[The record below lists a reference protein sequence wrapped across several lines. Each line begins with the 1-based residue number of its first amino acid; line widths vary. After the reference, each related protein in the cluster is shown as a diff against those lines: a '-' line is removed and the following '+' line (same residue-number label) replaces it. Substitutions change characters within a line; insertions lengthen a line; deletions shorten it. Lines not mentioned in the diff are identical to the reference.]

1 MDVSQNIELFQ
12 ELVRC
17 GGEISLWRY
26 DGEGSLLSS
35 NCPQE
40 AVFAAAFSLSGCRER
55 MLAHA
60 AAQDE
65 PVLLGSG
72 LGLVWG
78 AAFEKREGRLYRAYV
93 LGPVFFSDVAV
104 QQIKNGLAEYDGE
117 TAIAWKIRFIQNIK
131 QVPTAQH
138 ILFSR
143 YLLMLHYCLTGE
155 HLDASDLFIQNQPQA
170 AEPSETDRKAA
181 PRDRYMVW
189 SAERSLLHMVR
200 TGDLNYKSAYSN
212 SALLS
217 NGVPLKDGAP
227 LRQEKDSVIVFCSI
241 VCRAAIEGGLSPE
254 EAYSLG
260 DFYIQSAENART
272 LDELSSIP
280 GPMYD
285 DFIRRVHRCR
295 TNPKLSPAVQ
305 KCCDYIE
312 MNLTEKVR
320 ASDLAALAGY
330 SEYYITRKFKEET
343 GYFINDYVKFA
354 KIERAKVLLQN
365 TDLSVLEI
373 AEQLG
378 FTTRSYFGQSFR
390 EVAGMSP
397 TQFREQCARPG

>member
-1 MDVSQNIELFQ
+1 MDIEQNLALFQ
-12 ELVRC
+12 ELICC
-17 GGEISLWRY
+17 GDSVYTWRY
-26 DGEGSLLSS
+26 DAAGALLSS
-35 NCPQE
+35 NCPHE
-40 AVFAAAFSLSGCRER
+40 ELFGEAFSFLGCLERALAIGQGGGLPQIVGTAFGLIWGVDFVRRDEKLEQMLVIGPAFSHNVSARDIESGFVHY
-55 MLAHA
+55 A
-60 AAQDE
+60 
-65 PVLLGSG
+65 G
-72 LGLVWG
+72 
-78 AAFEKREGRLYRAYV
+78 
-93 LGPVFFSDVAV
+93 
-104 QQIKNGLAEYDGE
+104 QQISL
-117 TAIAWKIRFIQNIK
+117 AWKHRLIRTYEE
-131 QVPTAQH
+131 VPVVQH
-138 ILFSR
+138 ILFTR

-155 HLDASDLFIQNQPQA
+155 KLDASDTTISQSFT
-170 AEPSETDRKAA
+170 SEA
-181 PRDRYMVW
+181 PPDAGRDRHRIWM
-189 SAERSLLHMVR
+189 AERALLDMVR
-200 TGDLNYKSAYSN
+200 TGDLNYRAALNHSI
-212 SALLS
+212 LLS
-217 NGVPLKDGAP
+217 EGVPVSARDP
-227 LRQEKDSVIVFCSI
+227 LRQAKTSVTVFISL

-260 DFYIQSAENART
+260 DFYIQSAENAKT
-272 LDELSSIP
+272 LDELSAIP

-378 FTTRSYFGQSFR
+378 FTTRSYFGRSFR

-397 TQFREQCARPG
+397 TQFREQCVRSD

>member
-12 ELVRC
+12 DLVRC

-26 DGEGSLLSS
+26 DGEGNLLCS
-35 NCPQE
+35 NCPEE

-55 MLAHA
+55 MLVHA

-104 QQIKNGLAEYDGE
+104 QQIKNGLAQYDRE

-155 HLDASDLFIQNQPQA
+155 HLDASALFIQNQPQPPKLSPPG
-170 AEPSETDRKAA
+170 EGKVF
-181 PRDRYMVW
+181 RDRYMVW

-200 TGDLNYKSAYSN
+200 TGDLNYKSAFTN
-212 SALLS
+212 SAMLS
-217 NGVPLKDGAP
+217 NGVPLEDGAP
-227 LRQEKDSVIVFCSI
+227 MRQEKNSVIVFCSI

-260 DFYIQSAENART
+260 DRYIQTAESAKT
-272 LDELSSIP
+272 MDDLMPLP
-280 GPMYD
+280 HMLYD
-285 DFIRRVHRCR
+285 DFIRRVHKCR
-295 TNPKLSPAVQ
+295 TNPKLSPQ
-305 KCCDYIE
+305 IQRCCDYIE
-312 MNLTEKVR
+312 MHLEQKIR
-320 ASDLAALAGY
+320 ASDLAVLVGY
-330 SEYYITRKFKEET
+330 TEYYLTHKFKEEV
-343 GYFINDYVKFA
+343 GASVNDYVKFA
-354 KIERAKVLLQN
+354 KVERAKILLKS
-365 TDLSVLEI
+365 TDMTVQDISDRLCF
-373 AEQLG
+373 G
-378 FTTRSYFGQSFR
+378 TRNYFSRVFQ
-390 EVAGMSP
+390 EVAGCTP
-397 TQFREQCARPG
+397 IQYREERSLH